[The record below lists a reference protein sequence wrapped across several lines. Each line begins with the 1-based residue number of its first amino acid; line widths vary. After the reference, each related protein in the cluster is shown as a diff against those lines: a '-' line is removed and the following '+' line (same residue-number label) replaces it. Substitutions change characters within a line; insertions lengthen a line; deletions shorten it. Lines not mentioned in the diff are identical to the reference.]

1 MSTTASMNPLSMKG
15 GKEGGKGAAAEP
27 FNMILSR
34 PAAPRFN
41 APFKIGDR
49 TADFRRLFAFW
60 IDIVED
66 TDISSKRDPSI
77 MLRMMRDPQIYAC
90 HNIRTLATS
99 SLPWT
104 VEPADGQP
112 ASEMYA
118 NLVTQMFEK
127 IKPSFPD
134 FIKMVLMSRPMGLSV
149 TELVWNISDNLSIFP
164 FRAVPSHKDRYV
176 FDLDGE
182 LCIRS
187 PIDLFWGERV
197 PDRTFL
203 TQTFDAMPG
212 SFNDPAEEGRIFFG
226 FGLNDVLYP
235 TYFAKQIILR
245 QDLRYLERF
254 GNPIRKGRYPRKN
267 EQGREAIQKM
277 LDQLCHDQVM
287 LFPSDDGYEVDLV
300 EASGGGHR
308 LFQDLIDYM
317 DRQTSKAYLGST
329 LLLDIGDVGSYSLGR
344 VHERTTFGR
353 VAEFDHNATA
363 GLFNG
368 TLIPWIFELNQWP
381 KEAMPTFRF
390 TMKESHDITELME
403 SLRLAQAMGYQV
415 SAEMITESTG
425 IRAARPGET
434 ILQFLPDQNATGGMK
449 VTQQGGEA
457 DLTTLKGQLSILAEA
472 NKQPPGWLEM
482 RKRVDAMEN
491 AMLMQRVNA
500 LQQRTA

>member
-1 MSTTASMNPLSMKG
+1 
-15 GKEGGKGAAAEP
+15 
-27 FNMILSR
+27 MILSR
-34 PAAPRFN
+34 PEAPRFG
-41 APFKIGDR
+41 APFKVGDR

-66 TDISSKRDPSI
+66 TDISSRKDPSI

-104 VEPADGQP
+104 VEPADEQP
-112 ASEMYA
+112 ASRMYGDM
-118 NLVTQMFEK
+118 TKQMLEK

-149 TELVWNISDNLSIFP
+149 TELVWNISDNLNLYP
-164 FRAVPSHKDRYV
+164 HRAYPVHKDRFV
-176 FDLDGE
+176 FDLDGN
-182 LCIRS
+182 LCLRS
-187 PIDLFWGERV
+187 PIDLFWGERT

-212 SFNDPAEEGRIFFG
+212 SFLDPQEEGRIFFG

-235 TYFAKQIILR
+235 TYFAKQIVLR

-267 EQGREAIQKM
+267 EQGRAAIQQL
-277 LDQLCHDQVM
+277 LDQLANDQIM
-287 LFPSDDGYEVDLV
+287 LFPSDDGYDAELI

-317 DRQTSKAYLGST
+317 DRQTSKVYLGST

-353 VAEFDHNATA
+353 VAEYDHNSVA
-363 GLFNG
+363 GLING
-368 TLIPWIFELNQWP
+368 YLIPWIFELNQWP

-403 SLRLAQAMGYQV
+403 SLRLAQAMGFKV
-415 SAEMITESTG
+415 SAEMITESSG
-425 IRAARPGET
+425 IRKARPGET
-434 ILQFLPDQNATGGMK
+434 ILEFLPDQNATGG
-449 VTQQGGEA
+449 TQINQQGEGA
-457 DLTTLKGQLSILAEA
+457 DLRTQAGQQGILAEA
-472 NKQPPGWLEM
+472 SRQPAEWMTLRRRIESL
-482 RKRVDAMEN
+482 EN
-491 AMLMQRVNA
+491 ALLVQRVQA
-500 LQQRTA
+500 LRQTA